1 MDQLLASGLGAL
13 PSREK
18 WEYYSLV
25 LGSPKPGSVPV
36 GLSSKAYR
44 ALMRGDPSGDHV
56 APEPPHGD
64 RGESDSA
71 SSSIVIVTEAAAR
84 RSVRSRRPRRG
95 SREPIEDIVFPM
107 GRPTEAKAAAPK
119 KGKASA
125 EPPEVSRAGPSSSGQ
140 WKPPSTEWGDQF
152 VVDGLVFKVDVWP
165 LSPPLMVG
173 GNTHGAT

>member
-1 MDQLLASGLGAL
+1 MGL
-13 PSREK
+13 
-18 WEYYSLV
+18 Y
-25 LGSPKPGSVPV
+25 
-36 GLSSKAYR
+36 SKAYR

-56 APEPPHGD
+56 APEPVGDRD

-71 SSSIVIVTEAAAR
+71 SSSMVIVAEAR
-84 RSVRSRRPRRG
+84 RSVRSRRSRG
-95 SREPIEDIVFPM
+95 SKVPIEDMVFPM
-107 GRPTEAKAAAPK
+107 GQPTEAEAAAPK

-165 LSPPLMVG
+165 LSPPPDGRRQHIHTVHSELPVG
-173 GNTHGAT
+173 Q